1 MSPSRLLLLALFSAA
16 PAFGAGSPVR
26 LALIEDT
33 PTRTTLQL
41 AQPLERVLREAGK
54 DAALLG
60 VESVPVYFG
69 GADYRFRLPPGREA
83 PNGDA
88 TSTAAVLEGDA
99 EIVFVFPAEESL
111 VEALRQ
117 AAADPKTFRVAD
129 SVRLVPGDAE
139 FASSIDTNGETL
151 LALRARLERPATGR
165 MRSGLAAY
173 YRLRWKGKDAAVVV
187 IGRTFGGLGR
197 MGAAAEL
204 EASRA
209 PFTGLARGRTLG
221 SPMSDAGGREILD
234 ALERAGLKYT
244 SVSASE
250 IEHWP
255 ELEAYAAARP
265 GGVRWLSA
273 NLVYSTATSQTVLA
287 PYAVFEASGV
297 RVAVA
302 GLTPPWTERL
312 LKAHGLGGFKILDPL
327 AALEPLI
334 PRLRAEADLVI
345 VLSDLPS
352 ADQARLSTLAR
363 GLDLII
369 GDDAP
374 FLSRTAPPASVIEQ
388 DDRPV
393 FANAFPPLRAYDP
406 ALNFVSVT
414 RTPDGDRVD
423 WRVEQ
428 SAVFLD
434 DSINPAEGYPEGS
447 FDSYAIISSTI
458 PPILPDA
465 RDVFPPSE
473 RAGGFPVYEPR
484 DFWTMAAGLLSE
496 RGKAEIGL
504 LLAPSL
510 GMLSIGEIRESHVR
524 DWLGPPDAAV
534 IVELKGDRL
543 RTLIEEASDQA
554 RREAAGGTL
563 GGRPR
568 FVVGG
573 VDMKKRVRGAP
584 LDAAGTYRVAT
595 SRAAADALGLPEPR
609 EPMPGAP
616 TVGPAVLGELR
627 ARAGK
632 ASPADYHSWM
642 AGAPLSEPGLWRLN
656 FRDVGLNLR
665 QTKVVRSNDFDPV
678 PNSRIQ
684 GFNELLIGG
693 VFKVDAEYLK
703 REFKWTNT
711 AEAEYARSRIEPRNA
726 PATTNVAANRLMLLT
741 LGTRR
746 AGGIRQE
753 WLARSWGPSLGF
765 QYDGEFESAPGLK
778 RKQVYSL
785 FPGVEFFDGTFIRSL
800 ELAGIIKRD
809 LGREP
814 PNTQSGLRLRSV
826 FSREIGPAKAL
837 LQGELWNNYFFLTK
851 QDTAGDLRLEGDF
864 NVKLRIPVRKYLSVA
879 PFLDFYWFQLKTRP
893 TQGYSMTMGV
903 SIGFSRLWKPQY
915 EDF

>member
-1 MSPSRLLLLALFSAA
+1 MIAFLLAVAVAANAA
-16 PAFGAGSPVR
+16 PPVR

-60 VESVPVYFG
+60 VENVPVYFG
-69 GADYRFRLPPGREA
+69 GADYRFRLPPGRGA
-83 PNGDA
+83 PNGDE

-99 EIVFVFPAEESL
+99 EVVFVFPADESL

-117 AAADPKTFRVAD
+117 AAADPKTFRIPD
-129 SVRLVPGDAE
+129 SVRLIPGDAE
-139 FASSIDTNGETL
+139 FASATGPGGETTL
-151 LALRARLERPATGR
+151 SLRTRLERPATGR
-165 MRSGLAAY
+165 VRSGLAAY
-173 YRLRWKGKDAAVVV
+173 YRLRWKGRDAAVAV

-197 MGAAAEL
+197 LGAAAEL
-204 EASRA
+204 EASKA
-209 PFTGLARGRTLG
+209 EFTGLARGGTFG
-221 SPMSDAGGREILD
+221 AASSDAHGRAVLD
-234 ALERAGLKYT
+234 ALESAGLMYAA
-244 SVSASE
+244 VSASE
-250 IEHWP
+250 LEHWA
-255 ELEAYAAARP
+255 ERTAYASERP
-265 GGVRWLSA
+265 DGVRWLSA
-273 NLVYSTATSQTVLA
+273 NLVYSTATAQTVL
-287 PYAVFEASGV
+287 PPFAVFEASGV

-312 LKAHGLGGFKILDPL
+312 LGARGLGGFKILDPI

-334 PRLRAEADLVI
+334 PRLRAAADLVI

-374 FLSRTAPPASVIEQ
+374 FLSRTAPPATIIEQ

-406 ALNFVSVT
+406 ALNLVSVE
-414 RTPDGDRVD
+414 RTPDGERVD
-423 WRVEQ
+423 WRVAQ

-447 FDSYAIISSTI
+447 FDAFSILSSTI
-458 PPILPDA
+458 PPLLPDA
-465 RDVFPPSE
+465 RAVFPPNE
-473 RAGGFPVYEPR
+473 RASGFPIYESR
-484 DFWTMAAGLLSE
+484 DFWTLAAGLLSE
-496 RGKAEIGL
+496 RGKAEVGL

-510 GMLSIGEIRESHVR
+510 GVQSVGAIRESYVR

-534 IVELKGDRL
+534 TVALKGDRL
-543 RTLIEEASDQA
+543 RSLIEEASEQA
-554 RREAAGGTL
+554 RREASGKALT
-563 GGRPR
+563 GRPR

-573 VDMKKRVRGAP
+573 VDFKKRVRGAP

-609 EPMPGAP
+609 NPVPGTPA
-616 TVGPAVLGELR
+616 VGPAVLDELR

-632 ASPADYHSWM
+632 KSPADYHAWM
-642 AGAPLSEPGLWRLN
+642 TGAPLSAPGLWRLN

-693 VFKVDAEYLK
+693 VFKADAEYLK
-703 REFKWTNT
+703 SELKWTNT
-711 AEAEYARSRIEPRNA
+711 IEAEYARSRIEPRNA

-864 NVKLRIPVRKYLSVA
+864 NVKLRIPVRRYLSVA

-893 TQGYSMTMGV
+893 TRGYSMTMGV

>member
-1 MSPSRLLLLALFSAA
+1 MIALLLAVSVAA
-16 PAFGAGSPVR
+16 AAHAADAPVR

-54 DAALLG
+54 DASLAG

-69 GADYRFRLPPGREA
+69 GPDYRFRLPPGRGA
-83 PNGDA
+83 PNGDE

-99 EIVFVFPAEESL
+99 EVVFVFPAEPDL

-139 FASSIDTNGETL
+139 FASTTGPDGETL

-173 YRLRWKGKDAAVVV
+173 YRLRWKGRDAAVAVV
-187 IGRTFGGLGR
+187 GRTFGGLGR
-197 MGAAAEL
+197 MGAAAEA
-204 EASRA
+204 EAARA
-209 PFTGLARGRTLG
+209 PFTGLSRGGAFG
-221 SPMSDAGGREILD
+221 SASSDAHGLAVLG
-234 ALERAGLKYT
+234 ALERAGLRWAA
-244 SVSASE
+244 VSASE

-255 ELEAYAAARP
+255 ELAAYAAGRP
-265 GGVRWLSA
+265 DGVRWLSA
-273 NLVYSTATSQTVLA
+273 NLVYSTAPSQTVLP

-297 RVAVA
+297 RVAIA

-312 LKAHGLGGFKILDPL
+312 LKAQGLDGFKILDPV

-334 PRLRAEADLVI
+334 PRLRAEADLVV

-352 ADQARLSTLAR
+352 ADQARLSTIAR
-363 GLDLII
+363 GLDLIL

-374 FLSRTAPPASVIEQ
+374 FLSRTPPPATLIEQ

-406 ALNFVSVT
+406 ALNLVSVA
-414 RTPDGDRVD
+414 RTPDGERVD
-423 WRVEQ
+423 WRVAQ
-428 SAVFLD
+428 SAVLLD

-447 FDSYAIISSTI
+447 FDAFSIISSTI
-458 PPILPDA
+458 PPLLPDA

-473 RAGGFPVYEPR
+473 RAGGFPIYESR

-504 LLAPSL
+504 LLAPNL
-510 GMLSIGEIRESHVR
+510 GVQSVGEIRESYVR
-524 DWLGPPDAAV
+524 EWLGPPDAAV
-534 IVELKGDRL
+534 IVALKGDRL
-543 RTLIEEASDQA
+543 KALIDESAEQV
-554 RREAAGGTL
+554 RREANGSSL

-573 VDMKKRVRGAP
+573 VDDKKRLRGAP

-595 SRAAADALGLPEPR
+595 SRSAADALGLPEPR
-609 EPMPGAP
+609 DPMPGAP

-632 ASPADYHSWM
+632 TPPSDYRDWM
-642 AGAPLSEPGLWRLN
+642 QGIPLSEPGLWRLN

-665 QTKVVRSNDFDPV
+665 QTKVVRSNDFDAV
-678 PNSRIQ
+678 PNSRVQ

-693 VFKVDAEYLK
+693 VFKADAEYLK

-711 AEAEYARSRIEPRNA
+711 VEAEYAKSRIEPRDA
-726 PATTNVAANRLMLLT
+726 PATVNLAANRVMLLT
-741 LGTRR
+741 LGTHR
-746 AGGIRQE
+746 AGQIRRE
-753 WLARSWGPSLGF
+753 WLARSWGPSLGL
-765 QYDGEFESAPGLK
+765 QYDGEFEAASGLK
-778 RKQVYSL
+778 RRQAYSL

-800 ELAGIIKRD
+800 VLSGILKRD

-826 FSREIGPAKAL
+826 FAREIGPSKAL

-851 QDTAGDLRLEGDF
+851 QDAAGDLRMEGDF

-879 PFLDFYWFQLKTRP
+879 PFIDFYWFQLKTSPAR
-893 TQGYSMTMGV
+893 GYSMTMGV
-903 SIGFSRLWKPQY
+903 SVGFARLWKPQY